1 MPMNRIA
8 AWLVFGLVVSAC
20 GSTEPAPPAS
30 AAPGTTA
37 VAGGPSVTTGASS
50 DAPETP
56 TSEPARSPNPDRP
69 VAPDFELVL
78 SDGGTFTLSAET
90 RPVYLV
96 FWAEW

>member
-8 AWLVFGLVVSAC
+8 VWLVLGLIASAC
-20 GSTEPAPPAS
+20 GSTEPAPPTS

-37 VAGGPSVTTGASS
+37 AAGGPSVTTGATATVPESGTS
-50 DAPETP
+50 DEAP
-56 TSEPARSPNPDRP
+56 SPNPDRP
-69 VAPDFELVL
+69 IAPDFELAL